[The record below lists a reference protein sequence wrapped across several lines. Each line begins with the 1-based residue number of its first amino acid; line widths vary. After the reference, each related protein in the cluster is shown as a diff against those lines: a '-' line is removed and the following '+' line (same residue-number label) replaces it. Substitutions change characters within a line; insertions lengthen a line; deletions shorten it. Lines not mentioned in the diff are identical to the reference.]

1 MTKTITFTKP
11 AERAN
16 LNADTPLQVLLN
28 YDRDGFQP
36 PEREVPELNDCQKAD
51 LLSHK
56 CHGPHE
62 ICPCCG
68 LEFCAEEF
76 ADPAGNSAL
85 PDYCTDC
92 WLKYHGIVEYFEYYE
107 SHPKATP
114 LAYVSIL
121 R

>member
-1 MTKTITFTKP
+1 MKKTITLTKP
-11 AERAN
+11 ALTADVGPRATVH
-16 LNADTPLQVLLN
+16 ALL
-28 YDRDGFQP
+28 YLDSEGFQP